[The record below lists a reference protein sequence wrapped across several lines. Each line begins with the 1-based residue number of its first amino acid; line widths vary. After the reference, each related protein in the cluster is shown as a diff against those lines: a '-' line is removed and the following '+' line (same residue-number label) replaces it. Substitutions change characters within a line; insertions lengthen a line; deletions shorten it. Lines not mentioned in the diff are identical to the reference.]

1 VSKKEII
8 MRLCTIGLVATLA
21 LALLVAPL
29 ATNAQPPLP
38 VIGYLSSRSP
48 SESAHIVAAFRQG
61 LKEAGFVE
69 GQNVVIEARF
79 AEGHFDRL
87 PELAAELV
95 RRQVNVLVATGG
107 TVSVVKAKPVVPAT
121 IPIVFAMGGDPVK
134 LGVVA
139 SLAQPG
145 GNITGVS
152 FLVNELAAKTVE
164 LLHELV
170 PTAAVIGFLVNPH
183 DPNAASDTQGAQTAA
198 DAFGLHLVVAQ
209 ASTASEIASAFTTFV
224 HQQVAALLVD
234 TEPFFTDQRAT
245 IVALAA
251 RHALPAVYQLREF
264 AAAGGLMTYGTSITD
279 ANRQLGV
286 YTGRVLKGTKPADL
300 PVMQSMKFELIINLK
315 TAQALGLTIPP
326 SLLFQADEVIR

>member
-1 VSKKEII
+1 
-8 MRLCTIGLVATLA
+8 MRLLGGAAVTW
-21 LALLVAPL
+21 PL
-29 ATNAQPPLP
+29 AAGAQQTTLP

-48 SESAHIVAAFRQG
+48 SDSAHIVAAFRQG
-61 LKEAGFVE
+61 LQEAGFVE
-69 GQNVVIEARF
+69 GQNVTIESRF

-87 PELAAELV
+87 PALADDLV

-139 SLAQPG
+139 SLARTG

-152 FLVNELAAKTVE
+152 FLVNELAAKSVE

-170 PTAAVIGFLVNPH
+170 PKATVIGFLVNPN
-183 DPNAASDTQGAQTAA
+183 DPNAESDTRGAQTAA
-198 DAFGLHLVVAQ
+198 DAFGLKLVVAK
-209 ASTASEIASAFTTFV
+209 ASTASAIESAFTTFV
-224 HQQVAALLVD
+224 QQQVAALFVD
-234 TEPFFTDQRAT
+234 TEPFFTDQRAN

-264 AAAGGLMTYGTSITD
+264 AAAGGLITYGTSITD
-279 ANRQLGV
+279 ANRQLGI

-315 TAQALGLTIPP
+315 TAKALELTIPP
-326 SLLFQADEVIR
+326 HLLMLADEVIQ